1 MSDFVRI
8 VEVSPRDGLQNEK
21 QAIAT
26 ETKIELVKRL
36 YNAGLSSIEATA
48 FVSPKWVP
56 QLADAQEV
64 LNGLEEQMP
73 ALSVLVPNQK
83 GMLKAL
89 DYPLTEVAIFTAASE
104 SFNQKNIHCSIEES
118 LQRFES
124 VMELA
129 RQHNIRVRGYVSCVI
144 ACPYEGKIKPQA
156 VLDVTEKLLTMGCYE
171 VSLGDTIGAATPG
184 EMQDLIKT
192 CKQKIELSKLAVHCH
207 DTYGQALANVLVAL
221 QEGIRT
227 VDSSV
232 AGLGGCPYAPGASGN
247 LASED
252 LVYMLHGSGY
262 QTNINLDALVDTGQW
277 ISQQLQRRNNSQV
290 GAALHA
296 NRST

>member
-156 VLDVTEKLLTMGCYE
+156 VVDVTEKLLTMGCYE